1 MVAVPGH
8 EHDVVCYER
17 LNWKPLLTLRGE
29 HTARVNL
36 VAFAPDGTSPRVADA
51 APASLARAQSDVVL
65 CSIAPESGC
74 VFGSEGNIET
84 MCERKPRR
92 GACGHGGL

>member
-29 HTARVNL
+29 HAARVNL
-36 VAFAPDGTSPRVADA
+36 VAFAPDGA
-51 APASLARAQSDVVL
+51 ATMVLPPAIVVR
-65 CSIAPESGC
+65 
-74 VFGSEGNIET
+74 T
-84 MCERKPRR
+84 R
-92 GACGHGGL
+92 